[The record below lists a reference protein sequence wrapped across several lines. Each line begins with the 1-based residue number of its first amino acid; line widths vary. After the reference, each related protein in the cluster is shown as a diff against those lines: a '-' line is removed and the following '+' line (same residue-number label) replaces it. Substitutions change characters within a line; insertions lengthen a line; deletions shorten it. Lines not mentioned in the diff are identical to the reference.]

1 MKNMCGSTL
10 NIISDLPDTIIEKIL
25 VLMPIRDAVRTSV
38 LSKNWRFN
46 WINIPVLAFDD
57 TSLVDPYPTFFRQ
70 LLPPDQLSIKNRL
83 LATIY
88 HVLLLHRGPILKF
101 SLSISELKS
110 CSEIDALISILSNH
124 GIQELTLQIR
134 KGDPHELPQ
143 SLFSCQQLTYL
154 NLHSCVFK
162 RPTTFKGFPWVVCLE
177 LREVIITADL
187 FETFVSS
194 CPLLEQL
201 TFESSSRFD
210 FKGIDAPNLK
220 VLSLMGI
227 FKSISVKNA
236 PKVANFS
243 IHSKASV
250 GVVEGGGGK
259 FDWAGLLD
267 GLPVLRSLHM
277 DGPYLMSMFEEV
289 CLGQVGQRL
298 PTLWHLNI
306 LELSDVRLGKRVV
319 GMILKLIRH
328 SPKLHKVIIKPII
341 TGDKNEASV
350 LKFCEATLVSS
361 KWHLNYLREVEMRLV
376 SGTKIELHFMKLLL
390 AKSRVLESMVVK
402 PNPAKVSDG
411 GLSILKELSQF
422 QRLSPKAKITYR
434 DPNE

>member
-57 TSLVDPYPTFFRQ
+57 TSLVDPYRLSFANYCHQTNSQ
-70 LLPPDQLSIKNRL
+70 LRTDFWLLYTMFYYFTAAQYLS
-83 LATIY
+83 
-88 HVLLLHRGPILKF
+88 
-101 SLSISELKS
+101 
-110 CSEIDALISILSNH
+110 
-124 GIQELTLQIR
+124 
-134 KGDPHELPQ
+134 
-143 SLFSCQQLTYL
+143 
-154 NLHSCVFK
+154 
-162 RPTTFKGFPWVVCLE
+162 
-177 LREVIITADL
+177 
-187 FETFVSS
+187 
-194 CPLLEQL
+194 
-201 TFESSSRFD
+201 
-210 FKGIDAPNLK
+210 
-220 VLSLMGI
+220 
-227 FKSISVKNA
+227 
-236 PKVANFS
+236 
-243 IHSKASV
+243 
-250 GVVEGGGGK
+250 VVEGGGGK

-328 SPKLHKVIIKPII
+328 SPKLHKVIIKL
-341 TGDKNEASV
+341 E
-350 LKFCEATLVSS
+350 
-361 KWHLNYLREVEMRLV
+361 WHLNYLREVEMRLV

-402 PNPAKVSDG
+402 PNPAK
-411 GLSILKELSQF
+411 
-422 QRLSPKAKITYR
+422 
-434 DPNE
+434 